1 MSKKTCIIISGPTAV
16 GKTAMAVALA
26 LRYKT
31 SIISADSRQCYKE
44 ISIGVAK
51 PSKEELSLVHHYFI
65 NSHSIQEEINA
76 AGFEKY
82 ALTAIDEIFAK
93 NDLAIMVGGTGLYIK
108 AFCEGLDAIPPVD
121 PSIRE
126 AIIQQYEAKGMEW
139 LQQEL
144 KEKDPM
150 YFEAGEIQNPQRVM
164 RALEVMQS
172 TGHSILHYQKGDKVV
187 RNFNIIKIG
196 LSLPREVLYSRI
208 NLRVDNMLEEGLMD
222 EVKELIPFKN
232 LNALQTVGYSE
243 LFEYFDGNCTG
254 EAPIE
259 AIKKNTRH
267 YAKRQETWFRKD
279 ANIKSFN
286 FATEEMLIDYLDE
299 KLKDLR

>member
-1 MSKKTCIIISGPTAV
+1 MSNKTCIIISGPTAV

-51 PSKEELSLVHHYFI
+51 PSKEELSLVHHHFI

-82 ALTAIDEIFAK
+82 ALTVVDEIFAK

-144 KEKDPM
+144 KEKDPN
-150 YFEAGEIQNPQRVM
+150 FFQAGEIQNPQRVM

-196 LSLPREVLYSRI
+196 LTMPREVLYSRI
-208 NLRVDNMLEEGLMD
+208 NLRVDNMIEEGLMD
-222 EVKELIPFKN
+222 EVKALIPFKN

-243 LFEYFDGNCTG
+243 LFEYFDGNCTR
-254 EAPIE
+254 EAAIE

-279 ANIKSFN
+279 ADIKSFN
-286 FATEEMLIDYLDE
+286 FATEEMLINYLDE

>member
-108 AFCEGLDAIPPVD
+108 AFCEGLDAIPSVD
-121 PSIRE
+121 PSIRV

-144 KEKDPM
+144 KEKDPN
-150 YFEAGEIQNPQRVM
+150 YFQAGEIQNPQRVM

-172 TGHSILHYQKGDKVV
+172 TRQSILHYQKGDKVV

-222 EVKELIPFKN
+222 EVKDLIPFKN

-243 LFEYFDGNCTG
+243 WFEYFDGNCTR
-254 EAPIE
+254 EAAIE

>member
-1 MSKKTCIIISGPTAV
+1 MSNKTCIIISGPTAV
-16 GKTAMAVALA
+16 GKTTLAVALA
-26 LRYKT
+26 IRYKT

-51 PSKEELSLVHHYFI
+51 PSKEELSLVPHYFI

-82 ALTAIDEIFAK
+82 ALAVVDEIFAK

-108 AFCEGLDAIPPVD
+108 AFCEGLDAIPHVD

-144 KEKDPM
+144 KEKDPN
-150 YFEAGEIQNPQRVM
+150 YFKTGEIQNPQRVM

-172 TGHSILHYQKGDKVV
+172 TGHSILHFQKGNKAE

-196 LSLPREVLYSRI
+196 LTLPREVLYSRI
-208 NLRVDNMLEEGLMD
+208 NLRVENMLEEGLLD
-222 EVKELIPFKN
+222 EVKGLIPFKN

-243 LFEYFDGNCTG
+243 LFEYFEGKCTR
-254 EAPIE
+254 EAAID

-279 ANIKSFN
+279 ADIKSFN
-286 FATEEMLIDYLDE
+286 FATEEMLTDYLDE

>member
-126 AIIQQYEAKGMEW
+126 AFIQQYEAKGMEW

-243 LFEYFDGNCTG
+243 LFEYFDGNCTR
-254 EAPIE
+254 EAAIE

>member
-1 MSKKTCIIISGPTAV
+1 MSNKTCIIISGPTAV

-26 LRYKT
+26 LKYKT

-44 ISIGVAK
+44 LTIGVAK
-51 PSKEELSLVHHYFI
+51 PSKEELALVHHYFI
-65 NSHSIQEEINA
+65 NSHSIQDEITA

-82 ALTAIDEIFAK
+82 ALKAVEEIFDK

-126 AIIQQYEAKGMEW
+126 AIIQQYEEKGILW
-139 LQQEL
+139 LQQVL
-144 KEKDPM
+144 KEKDPQ
-150 YFEAGEIQNPQRVM
+150 YFETGEIQNPQRMM

-172 TGHSILHYQKGDKVV
+172 TGHSILHFQKGDKVV

-196 LSLPREVLYSRI
+196 ITLPREVLYSRI
-208 NLRVDNMLEEGLMD
+208 NLRVENMLEEGLLD
-222 EVKELIPFKN
+222 EVKGLITFKQ

-243 LFEYFDGNCTG
+243 LFDYFDGNCTR
-254 EAPIE
+254 EAAID

-279 ANIKSFN
+279 TSIKSFN

>member
-144 KEKDPM
+144 KEKDPN
-150 YFEAGEIQNPQRVM
+150 YFQAGEIQNPQRVM

-243 LFEYFDGNCTG
+243 LFEYFDGNCTR
-254 EAPIE
+254 EAAIE